1 LTTNI
6 VAILDSFIKMFDVGK
21 KIIVHNLPSSYL
33 PGRVVFFLMN
43 LHIIPRPIFLVR
55 VASALFSLLLPP
67 WVRA

>member
-1 LTTNI
+1 
-6 VAILDSFIKMFDVGK
+6 MFDVGK

-67 WVRA
+67 WVRV